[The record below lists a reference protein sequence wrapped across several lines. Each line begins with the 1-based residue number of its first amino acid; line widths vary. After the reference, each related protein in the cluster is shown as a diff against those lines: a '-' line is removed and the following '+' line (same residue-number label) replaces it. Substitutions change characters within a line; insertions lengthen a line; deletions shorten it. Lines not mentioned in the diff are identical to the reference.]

1 MTPPRR
7 PVKPRRHTPDKHR
20 EAPRRAGPR
29 TSWDPLATWYDG
41 WVGKGGSHY
50 HRQLAIPTTLKL
62 LALQRGD
69 TLLDIG
75 CGQGVLAPFAAKAGA
90 GYTGVDASPALI
102 KLARERHGGSG
113 HFLVADARKLSEQV
127 RLKGPFSAAAFLLSL
142 QDMDPLE
149 PVLAQAAAQL
159 APGGRLV
166 IFMLHPCFRVPRQS
180 GWGFDEGR
188 QLHYRRV
195 DSYLTPNAVPMK
207 PYPGQQGVTLSF
219 HRPLSHY
226 LNALSSLGLALTQVI
241 ELPDQPMKERPDN
254 PDIPLMLAL
263 KAIKPA

>member
-1 MTPPRR
+1 
-7 PVKPRRHTPDKHR
+7 
-20 EAPRRAGPR
+20 
-29 TSWDPLATWYDG
+29 
-41 WVGKGGSHY
+41 
-50 HRQLAIPTTLKL
+50 
-62 LALQRGD
+62 
-69 TLLDIG
+69 
-75 CGQGVLAPFAAKAGA
+75 
-90 GYTGVDASPALI
+90 
-102 KLARERHGGSG
+102 
-113 HFLVADARKLSEQV
+113 
-127 RLKGPFSAAAFLLSL
+127 
-142 QDMDPLE
+142 MDPLE
-149 PVLAQAAAQL
+149 PVLAQAAARL

-188 QLHYRRV
+188 QLHYRRI

-226 LNALSSLGLALTQVI
+226 LNALSDLGLVLAQVV
-241 ELPDQPMKERPDN
+241 ELPDQPMRERPDN